1 MLEPSWIVG
10 FVDGEGCFSVSLHKN
25 ERYATRSFGWQINP
39 TFHLYQHEGHRD
51 ILEAVRQHFGVGRI
65 ASKGPGSSVLT
76 YSVQRRSDVAQVIV
90 PFFEQHQLLVKAR
103 DFEAFA
109 EVVAGL
115 SRGEHFT
122 RVGFERLVRR
132 AYPMNEHGKQRAR
145 RIEEILNGS
154 SETVRQA
161 RGSLTV
167 DVGKSQSEPHG
178 DMRSQAEMT

>member
-122 RVGFERLVRR
+122 RVGFERLVRL
-132 AYPMNEHGKQRAR
+132 AYSMNEHGKQRAR

-161 RGSLTV
+161 
-167 DVGKSQSEPHG
+167 
-178 DMRSQAEMT
+178 